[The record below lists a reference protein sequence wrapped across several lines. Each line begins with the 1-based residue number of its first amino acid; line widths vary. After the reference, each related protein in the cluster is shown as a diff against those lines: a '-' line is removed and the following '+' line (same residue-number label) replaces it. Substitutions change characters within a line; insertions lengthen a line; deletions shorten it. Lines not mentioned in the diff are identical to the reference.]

1 VIATSP
7 RLASTTLPFFR
18 FGAPGGARRGATRPL
33 GIVSGGLLLDSGE
46 ADPTFVFRCQDRY
59 LTYTSLLGLRTVFF
73 VHDDAHAA
81 HYAALIARQRERY
94 AAVAALT
101 GVLAASEILEPLY
114 VGCDVATL
122 RVASNAT
129 FARQARAL
137 ADGDAGAPDAAGTPV
152 ELCFNQIAP
161 GTARLAAQVDALLRA
176 AGVPTAFD
184 RAACDAAGALGLFFH
199 DKAQG
204 VALVRGAG
212 GAALPPHAE
221 TAILT
226 PTEFLRLESWA
237 DLVACYRARSG
248 DPHEPASLYVKSSRD
263 SGGNVAAR
271 LGPAEYDRRFAALAR
286 EVGRSALGA
295 QSDLAERV
303 AVLRADVALAPSL
316 RGVPVGERDL
326 ADFARGQAARRAGM
340 TILVQRD
347 VAPHPADPR
356 PGGIGLSY
364 LIGGPGQAAPL
375 AVAAQIYADA
385 ERRHFLGSYL
395 DDALA
400 AAVLTPELSSQMNA
414 LCERYAAVG
423 YRGPINFDARL
434 DADGRYVLIHD
445 CNPRLSAVFPALALR
460 DALRA
465 AGREPRSVLSL
476 GYRGEFVAREPAGF
490 VAQLDACGAL
500 YTRERAGGVLVL
512 PNLAREDGF
521 DALLIDVEPA
531 RAGDLLAALRAC
543 AGDAGAAPERLYA

>member
-1 VIATSP
+1 
-7 RLASTTLPFFR
+7 LASTTLPFFR
-18 FGAPGGARRGATRPL
+18 FGSAAAPRATARPL

-59 LTYTSLLGLRTVFF
+59 LAYTSLLGLRTVFF

-94 AAVAALT
+94 AAVAART
-101 GVLAASEILEPLY
+101 GVLPDGDLIEPLY
-114 VGCDVATL
+114 VGCDVAAL
-122 RVASNAT
+122 RVAPLAG

-137 ADGDAGAPDAAGTPV
+137 AEDGTPL

-176 AGVPTAFD
+176 QGVPSAFD
-184 RAACDAAGALGLFFH
+184 RAACDGAGALGLFFH

-204 VALVRGAG
+204 VALVRGAA

-226 PTEFLRLESWA
+226 PTEFLHLTSWA
-237 DLVACYRARSG
+237 ELVACYRARSG
-248 DPHEPASLYVKSSRD
+248 DAREPDSLYVKSSRD

-271 LGPAEYDRRFAALAR
+271 LNAAEFARRFAALAR
-286 EVGRSALGA
+286 EVERSALGGE
-295 QSDLAERV
+295 SELAERV
-303 AVLRADVALAPSL
+303 ALLRADVALAPSL
-316 RGVPVGERDL
+316 RGVPVSERSL
-326 ADFARGQAARRAGM
+326 AEFARGQAARRAGM

-347 VAPHPADPR
+347 VAPHPADR
-356 PGGIGLSY
+356 RWGGIGLSY
-364 LIGGPGQAAPL
+364 LIESAERALPL
-375 AVAAQIYADA
+375 AVAGQVYADA
-385 ERRHFLGSYL
+385 ERRRFLGSYL

-400 AAVLTPELSSQMNA
+400 TAVLTPALAAQMEA
-414 LCERYAAVG
+414 LCLRYAAVG

-445 CNPRLSAVFPALALR
+445 CNPRLSAVFPALAVR

-476 GYRGEFVAREPAGF
+476 GYRGEFVARDAAGF
-490 VAQLDACGAL
+490 LAQLDARGAL
-500 YTRERAGGVLVL
+500 YTHERARGVLVL

-521 DALLIDVEPA
+521 DALLVDVEPE

>member
-1 VIATSP
+1 MRGT
-7 RLASTTLPFFR
+7 
-18 FGAPGGARRGATRPL
+18 GGG
-33 GIVSGGLLLDSGE
+33 
-46 ADPTFVFRCQDRY
+46 
-59 LTYTSLLGLRTVFF
+59 
-73 VHDDAHAA
+73 
-81 HYAALIARQRERY
+81 
-94 AAVAALT
+94 
-101 GVLAASEILEPLY
+101 
-114 VGCDVATL
+114 
-122 RVASNAT
+122 
-129 FARQARAL
+129 
-137 ADGDAGAPDAAGTPV
+137 
-152 ELCFNQIAP
+152 
-161 GTARLAAQVDALLRA
+161 
-176 AGVPTAFD
+176 
-184 RAACDAAGALGLFFH
+184 
-199 DKAQG
+199 
-204 VALVRGAG
+204 
-212 GAALPPHAE
+212 ALPPHAE

-226 PTEFLRLESWA
+226 PTEFLGLESWA

-248 DPHEPASLYVKSSRD
+248 DAREPASLYVKSSRD

-271 LGPAEYDRRFAALAR
+271 LGPAEYERRFAALAR

-347 VAPHPADPR
+347 VAPRPADPR

-364 LIGGPGQAAPL
+364 LIDGPGQAAPL

-400 AAVLTPELSSQMNA
+400 AAVLTPELSSQVDA

-445 CNPRLSAVFPALALR
+445 CNPRLSAVFPALAVR

-476 GYRGEFVAREPAGF
+476 GYRGEFVARDPAGF

-500 YTRERAGGVLVL
+500 YTRERARGVLVL